1 MPVKLERTHNHPNKL
16 ENMRLTH
23 FDRIKHSE
31 ERPLSRQGVLS
42 LVLKEMS
49 NGNVVDKFEEF
60 LLVNSQMC
68 SVESSIV
75 LFVIL
80 ASQKIKYHTY
90 AVYT

>member
-1 MPVKLERTHNHPNKL
+1 
-16 ENMRLTH
+16 MRLTH

-60 LLVNSQMC
+60 PLVNSQMC
-68 SVESSIV
+68 SAIV

-80 ASQKIKYHTY
+80 ASQNIKYHTY